1 MDEIRYIAVEGVIGA
16 GKTSLAKK
24 MAERLKARLVLE
36 QFEMNPFLEQFYK
49 YPERYAFQTQMFFL
63 INRYQ
68 QQQNLH
74 QESLFAEYTVADY
87 IFDKDRI
94 FAYLNL
100 GNEEVKLYDMLFPTL
115 AKNLLTPDLVI
126 YLQSDVDR
134 LMYNIRRRNREIES
148 PIAKE
153 YIEKLANSY
162 NDFFF
167 KYDRSPLLIIEASE
181 IDFVNDDEDFDAIF
195 GEIFRKERAKVE
207 YYKPEGRTI
216 L

>member
-1 MDEIRYIAVEGVIGA
+1 MDDIRYIAVEGVIGA

-24 MAERLKARLVLE
+24 LAERLKARLVLE
-36 QFEMNPFLEQFYK
+36 QFEMNPFLEQFYMF
-49 YPERYAFQTQMFFL
+49 PERYAFQTQMFFL

-115 AKNLLTPDLVI
+115 AKNLLSPDLVI

-134 LMYNIRRRNREIES
+134 LMYNIRSRNREIES

-195 GEIFRKERAKVE
+195 AEIFRKERAKVE

>member
-1 MDEIRYIAVEGVIGA
+1 MSDIRYIAVEGVIGA

-24 MAERLKARLVLE
+24 LAERLKARLVLE
-36 QFEMNPFLEQFYK
+36 QFEMNPFLELFYK
-49 YPERYAFQTQMFFL
+49 FPERYAFQTQMFFL

-74 QESLFAEYTVADY
+74 QESLFAEFTVSDY

-94 FAYLNL
+94 FAYLTL
-100 GNEEVKLYDMLFPTL
+100 GNEEVKLYDTLFPTL
-115 AKNLLTPDLVI
+115 AKNLLIPDLVI

-134 LMYNIRRRNREIES
+134 LMYNIRKRNREIES
-148 PIAKE
+148 PIARD
-153 YIEKLANSY
+153 YIEKLANEY
-162 NDFFF
+162 NTFFF
-167 KYDRSPLLIIEASE
+167 KYDKSPLLIIEASE

-195 GEIFRKERAKVE
+195 SEIFRKERAKVE
-207 YYKPEGRTI
+207 YYKPEGRTM